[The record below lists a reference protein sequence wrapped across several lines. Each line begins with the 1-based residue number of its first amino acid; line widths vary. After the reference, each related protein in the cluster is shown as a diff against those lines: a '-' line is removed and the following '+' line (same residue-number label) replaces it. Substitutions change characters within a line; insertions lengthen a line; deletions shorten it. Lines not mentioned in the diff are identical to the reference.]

1 MKILLVLGLLVLS
14 AGSSCLDSNTV
25 LPGHLGQITDGV
37 TVPCR
42 PYPKNPKNHQCLL
55 LANPYQ
61 GLARVFDMT
70 DNQYVLSPIGYLPLA
85 VRMGIFPQRLSS
97 SAGRVFA
104 LDSASRAIYEIPG
117 SFVSPLK
124 TVFKALNYTPDQ
136 FVVVS
141 EKMALVSDIQGNLY
155 QEPLPTGNSV
165 IVANVSGVSQI
176 GLDLTAKYVWV
187 LSGGSL
193 RRAAVD
199 TLQFS
204 EIASGGINVVI
215 MNGTQAWVA
224 RSDKTFSLHD
234 SSLQNTPSVLLE
246 APGVAIY
253 LPQSVSGTPAKC
265 CQGKENWVAVLMAN
279 GKLRYY
285 PFEDNQFGEPQ
296 TIDIANITGV
306 SSYAFTNPVKLM
318 GAQLEGFGDDAFGC
332 ARRLYIVYSGGLFG
346 SCEGMSNIKRIDQM
360 DF

>member
-14 AGSSCLDSNTV
+14 AGSSCLDNNTV
-25 LPGHLGQITDGV
+25 LPGQLGQITDAV
-37 TVPCR
+37 SVPCT
-42 PYPKNPKNHQCLL
+42 PYPKDPKNHQCLL

-70 DNQYVLSPIGYLPLA
+70 NNQYVLSPIGYLPLA

-97 SAGRVFA
+97 AAGRVFA

-124 TVFKALNYTPDQ
+124 TVFKTLNYAPDQ

-141 EKMALVSDIQGNLY
+141 DKLAFVLDSEGKLH
-155 QEPLPTGNSV
+155 QEPLPTGDSV
-165 IVANVSGVSQI
+165 IVQNVSGISQM
-176 GLDLTAKYVWV
+176 GLDLTGKYLWV
-187 LSGGSL
+187 LSGGLLKRSML
-193 RRAAVD
+193 PNGDFKPVGTA
-199 TLQFS
+199 
-204 EIASGGINVVI
+204 GINVVA
-215 MNGTQAWVA
+215 MDGEKLWTANAKELFFEDLSTKLGVSAA
-224 RSDKTFSLHD
+224 
-234 SSLQNTPSVLLE
+234 LE

-253 LPQSVSGTPAKC
+253 LPQSVPGTPAIC
-265 CQGKENWVAVLMAN
+265 CGKEKSWVAVLMAN

-285 PFEDNQFGEPQ
+285 PFEKNQFGEPQ
-296 TIDIANITGV
+296 TIDIAGITGV
-306 SSYAFTNPVKLM
+306 SSYAFTNPVKLI
-318 GAQLEGFGDDAFGC
+318 GAELEGFGDDAFGC

-346 SCEGMSNIKRIDQM
+346 SCEGMGNIKRIDQM